1 VAFRTVLRSDI
12 VESCRSVGC
21 GPRLG
26 SSAGFL
32 GWVPR
37 LGSSAGFLGWVPR
50 LGGGETKF
58 WLAYLSGIGFARGE
72 SLESHQLAWKSKRG
86 RLR

>member
-50 LGGGETKF
+50 LGSSAGFLGWAVARPNSG
-58 WLAYLSGIGFARGE
+58 WLIFQGLDSPGV
-72 SLESHQLAWKSKRG
+72 SL
-86 RLR
+86 